1 MSEVYKKLQNKAENN
16 HINNSKHQ
24 YEMRF
29 LWLLNVCEKH
39 AAILNNIDR

>member
-24 YEMRF
+24 NEKEIFM
-29 LWLLNVCEKH
+29 VIECVPKH
-39 AAILNNIDR
+39 AAVFE